1 MAVKPVFHIS
11 FRQEHHKNRQ
21 NLAGT
26 YSEGYFHRTER
37 SPPFSPSSPPP
48 FKLSLVPKDLFPSCP
63 APSFILFPILHGGS
77 PHKIPIFPKPPWTLY
92 FRRSSRPPESEPPPL
107 RRASPAHTPILLPN
121 ERFNGKSPDR
131 SESAIFSLSHRLS
144 HTGSPLSIAL
154 HPCFFLLPGG
164 WIPGMI

>member
-77 PHKIPIFPKPPWTLY
+77 PYKIPLFPKPPRTLY
-92 FRRSSRPPESEPPPL
+92 FRRSFRPPESEPSLYVEPL
-107 RRASPAHTPILLPN
+107 PRMLPSSFRTSGSTASLPIVQRVPFFPFPTGFPTQGLH
-121 ERFNGKSPDR
+121 
-131 SESAIFSLSHRLS
+131 SLSHFTRAFS
-144 HTGSPLSIAL
+144 SCREDGFPE
-154 HPCFFLLPGG
+154 
-164 WIPGMI
+164 